1 VVGTDRARSLL
12 ELGDNQLVP
21 SSHDRPANAS
31 SIPTGVEIPRDVLLE
46 DFTQQC
52 TNLQG
57 QYTRMHNRLQLL
69 TGLNTALLPALGT
82 VGVAA
87 SKGEVGRAWLLLF
100 PATGL
105 LLSMIGYV
113 AGRND
118 RWLVTVYRRQLAHT
132 AQQILQSVEQGP
144 GMSNE
149 SWLHAGRDPSEVDK
163 LLPPQTEV
171 RPWWDRLISS
181 RLESLS
187 ATRLPAMLS
196 IIFAVVWIAV
206 SIVLVSTA

>member
-1 VVGTDRARSLL
+1 
-12 ELGDNQLVP
+12 
-21 SSHDRPANAS
+21 
-31 SIPTGVEIPRDVLLE
+31 
-46 DFTQQC
+46 
-52 TNLQG
+52 
-57 QYTRMHNRLQLL
+57 MHNRLQLL

-118 RWLVTVYRRQLAHT
+118 RWLVTVYRRQLVHT
-132 AQQILQSVEQGP
+132 TRQILQSVEQGP
-144 GMSNE
+144 ATSNE
-149 SWLHAGRDPSEVDK
+149 NWLHTGLDPSELDK
-163 LLPPQTEV
+163 LLPSPTEV
-171 RPWWDRLISS
+171 RPWWDRLVSS
-181 RLESLS
+181 RLEPLS

-196 IIFAVVWIAV
+196 MIFAVVWIAV
-206 SIVLVSTA
+206 SILLVSTA